1 MRNAKKKT
9 AVWPRQVMLATDR
22 EMVRKVLDDYCRE
35 HGLPVGGKEARK
47 KAQEVS
53 DWFDFGIRRADEM
66 AMMIRPL

>member
-1 MRNAKKKT
+1 MRNAKNG
-9 AVWPRQVMLATDR
+9 AMWPRQVMLATDR

-35 HGLPVGGKEARK
+35 HGLPADGKEARK